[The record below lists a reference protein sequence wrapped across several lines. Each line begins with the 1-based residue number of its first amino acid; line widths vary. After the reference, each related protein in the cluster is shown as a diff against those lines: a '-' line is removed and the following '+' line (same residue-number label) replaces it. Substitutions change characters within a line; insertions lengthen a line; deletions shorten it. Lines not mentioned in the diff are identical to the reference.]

1 MARNRD
7 PFTQALS
14 ALRERIQTGAI
25 PGGAP
30 VIVVD
35 EAERLSLST
44 TPVREALARLSG
56 EGLVVRAAPGGYFA
70 MPFDAS
76 DVSERYAMRGRYLRM
91 AVEISVARLGAL
103 TRPAP
108 RFDEGAPESS
118 VHRLFR
124 RLVIDTGHA
133 YLGRSYDHL
142 AGQLNRTRLVETR
155 LFANLRAEGEA
166 LFDAYS
172 HRSTTEFLDCIDE
185 YHQRRLDAAASL
197 ASMLNDPD
205 GD

>member
-14 ALRERIQTGAI
+14 ALRDRIQSGAI

-56 EGLVVRAAPGGYFA
+56 EGLVVRAAPGGYFTL
-70 MPFDAS
+70 PFDAAA
-76 DVSERYAMRGRYLRM
+76 VTERYEMRSQYLRI
-91 AVEISVARLGAL
+91 AVEVSVARLGGL

-108 RFDEGAPESS
+108 RFDTAAPESS
-118 VHRLFR
+118 VQRLFR
-124 RLVIDTGHA
+124 RLITDTGNA
-133 YLGRSYDHL
+133 FLGRAYDHL
-142 AGQLNRTRLVETR
+142 AGQLCRTCSVEAR
-155 LFANLRAEGEA
+155 LFADLQAESEA
-166 LFDAYS
+166 LFDTYS
-172 HRSTTEFLDCIDE
+172 NRTALDFLE
-185 YHQRRLDAAASL
+185 RLSAYHQRRLDAAATL

-205 GD
+205 AD